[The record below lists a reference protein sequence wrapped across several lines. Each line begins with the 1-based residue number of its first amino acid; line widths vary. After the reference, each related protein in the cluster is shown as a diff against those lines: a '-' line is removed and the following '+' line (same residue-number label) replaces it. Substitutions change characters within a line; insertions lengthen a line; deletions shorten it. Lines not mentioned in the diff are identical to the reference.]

1 MESRFGFTGRRFM
14 ITGKHA
20 HEGHIGLVVG
30 YRHIDQPKKPTVG
43 QESARERVVELTL
56 NLDVGAKAYV
66 ELDQVVEI
74 QTVQDSQP
82 DTFYDDL
89 LHRIRNPHR
98 EVIPPPDES
107 VEGNYET
114 PKGSSLS
121 DKPTDVFEH
130 DDMWLAHPDLMGKR
144 IDVRVKSVAEI
155 ENARDKEKER
165 MKGKNSRYLN
175 AFKKKTFQHAG
186 KTGLVVP
193 SQSMPWNRRQFMQKF
208 VLIQLGGYDNAYVP
222 AECLEPVRTV
232 PDDQCI
238 STVRGRVIVIGFD
251 CGKQDADI
259 GRYAEVIP
267 ESSKPSKVL
276 VCFQESVG
284 GRKRTN
290 IFPIGLL
297 CRATNESLP
306 HLELWATD
314 FTTDN

>member
-30 YRHIDQPKKPTVG
+30 YRHIDRPKKPTVG

-130 DDMWLAHPDLMGKR
+130 DDLWLAHPDLMGKR
-144 IDVRVKSVAEI
+144 VDVRVKSVAEI

-165 MKGKNSRYLN
+165 LKGKNSRPLN

-186 KTGLVVP
+186 KTGL
-193 SQSMPWNRRQFMQKF
+193 KF
-208 VLIQLGGYDNAYVP
+208 VLIRLGGYDNAYVP

-232 PDDQCI
+232 PDGQCI
-238 STVRGRVIVIGFD
+238 NTVRGRVIVIGID

-267 ESSKPSKVL
+267 ESSEPSKVL
-276 VCFQESVG
+276 VRFQDATGINGTS
-284 GRKRTN
+284 N
-290 IFPIGLL
+290 AGLET
-297 CRATNESLP
+297 AKAWSLVS
-306 HLELWATD
+306 
-314 FTTDN
+314 